1 MADYASQ
8 ISSLTQERDRL
19 VSGKEALSGNVSSV
33 IDKFNDIGGKVNTI
47 SSDNLKDTED
57 TLLGSSM
64 LEKNKLIIDS
74 VNKAVQSIG
83 NGADTANRQIDNRV
97 SELNNSINAK
107 RALEK
112 EEKPKEQATS

>member
-8 ISSLTQERDRL
+8 ISSLTQERDKL
-19 VSGKEALSGNVSSV
+19 VRGKEALSGNVSSV

-83 NGADTANRQIDNRV
+83 SGADTANDQIDNRV
-97 SELNNSINAK
+97 SDLNNSIASAK
-107 RALEK
+107 RELE
-112 EEKPKEQATS
+112 KEQATS